1 MVKRSSKRVVFN
13 ENVMSIINAIS
24 ILVTY
29 IVIGLILYFKS
40 NFFGSVTKAIVI
52 GFTAVGILGIITEGR
67 KLNINYKLKG
77 LDNVLVGT
85 ILMVIFYL
93 LRVFVKTDKYG
104 EIAVFVYQIVLF
116 LFLLTSVFVFCKGI
130 MEMIYSMVLKS
141 KDKGVG
147 VIISSTLVM
156 IAQIAALFILIL
168 QIFNIVF

>member
-1 MVKRSSKRVVFN
+1 ML
-13 ENVMSIINAIS
+13 SIINAIS